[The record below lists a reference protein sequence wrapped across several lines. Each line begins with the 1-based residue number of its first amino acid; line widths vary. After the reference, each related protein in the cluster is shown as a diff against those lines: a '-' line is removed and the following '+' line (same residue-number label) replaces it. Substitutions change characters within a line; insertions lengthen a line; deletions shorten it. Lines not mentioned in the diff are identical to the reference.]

1 MALSFWEQRWLDK
14 ADIVVVGGGLV
25 GLQTAT
31 ELKNKFPHRK
41 IWVLESSVL
50 GDAASVRNAG
60 FACFGSAGEIM
71 DDAERM
77 GLDNA
82 LSLYG
87 MRYQGLTKL
96 IQKYGQTVIGYENS
110 GGNEIFTNANDFEV
124 VANKID
130 DLNRGLLQFHD
141 TPAFK
146 LKDLTKLGMKIHS
159 HAIYSPL
166 EGAIQSHLLYETVR
180 KHAVSSGVELFSG
193 IQVEQL
199 EHLPSKKWKLT
210 CTSGGHNTNHFEIEA
225 QKLVICT
232 NGYTRLLLE
241 NEEVLPARGQVLVT
255 KPIPELTFR
264 GIFHADKGYI
274 YFRSL
279 GSRILIGGARNLAF
293 KEEETTESSSN
304 DKLVAS
310 LTQWI
315 TETIAPYAK
324 VEIDHQWAGI
334 MGMSNSRLPIIEQ
347 RAENLYLGVRMG
359 GMGVAL
365 SALVAQKISDLVN

>member
-14 ADIVVVGGGLV
+14 ADIVVIGGGLV

-41 IWVLESSVL
+41 IWVIESSVL

-60 FACFGSAGEIM
+60 FACFGSAGEIL

-77 GLDNA
+77 GLNDA

-87 MRYQGLTKL
+87 MRYQGLRKL
-96 IQKYGQTVIGYENS
+96 IEKYGETVIGYENS
-110 GGNEIFTNANDFEV
+110 GGNEIFTNPNEFEV

-141 TPAFK
+141 SPAFRI
-146 LKDLTKLGMKIHS
+146 KDLTKLGMNIHS
-159 HAIYSPL
+159 HSIFSPL
-166 EGAIQSHLLYETVR
+166 EGAIQSHLLYEAVR
-180 KHAVSSGVELFSG
+180 KQALSAGIELFSG
-193 IQVEQL
+193 IHVEQL
-199 EHLPSKKWKLT
+199 EELPSKKWRLK
-210 CTSGGHNTNHFEIEA
+210 CKNQGHNFNEFDIVA

-241 NEEVLPARGQVLVT
+241 NEDVMPARGQVLVT

-293 KEEETTESSSN
+293 EEEETTESISN
-304 DKLVAS
+304 DRLVVS
-310 LTQWI
+310 LKNWL
-315 TETIAPYAK
+315 EKTIVPYAK

-365 SALVAQKISDLVN
+365 SALVSQKISDLVD